1 MICVKVWLYYRLSR
15 DEDVE
20 LNSLMNQRKILL
32 DYAEQKS
39 HEVVGESFDD
49 NVSGMHFNRD
59 GINKIYEEAES
70 GSIEAILVKDL
81 SRLGRHRTQ
90 TALFIDYLN
99 ENNIR
104 VLSVTENIDTG
115 DENDDLIV
123 GFKGL
128 INDVYAKDISRKGR
142 AGFRQKQ
149 KEGLIMIPPFG
160 YFKDRNTRQVL
171 VAEEAAEI
179 VRIIFKLYVG
189 GHGLKAVAKILN
201 ENGHPTPAYY
211 QQKLLNKRSPNH
223 WPEIAKR
230 GIWINTTIKRIL
242 KDEIYTGTLVN
253 HKTESVNMGKSTK
266 NIPPEEQYRHE
277 NFVPAIITKELW
289 EQAQFL
295 LVDRPTSN
303 VRAGKQKIHRYTSL
317 IVCKDCGRNFTAK
330 RRKFEGAERIEYVC
344 TSNHRYG
351 KQYCSPH
358 RIGQEKLDRLILDEL
373 QNIKH
378 MADKNWQAIEKQ
390 VSEWAK
396 QKSNIERQTARLT
409 DKISS
414 LELEVEKIL
423 MERIADKANAD
434 RYDRMIEKRE
444 HEIIKARE
452 QIENYRDM
460 DAAFKKKRA
469 ESKKS
474 LSLLDEI
481 IENEGISDTHL
492 RMLVDQIIVSE
503 LDGKLDI
510 EICLKA
516 AFRGHYDIY
525 DDFMTLIDRNLEM
538 QVGDWQTHQ
547 PEAVLQMAATAN

>member
-1 MICVKVWLYYRLSR
+1 
-15 DEDVE
+15 
-20 LNSLMNQRKILL
+20 MNQRKILL
-32 DYAEQKS
+32 DYAEYQG
-39 HEVVGESFDD
+39 HEVIGESFDD
-49 NVSGMHFNRD
+49 NVSGMHFNRE
-59 GINKIYEEAES
+59 GINKIYEVVENS
-70 GSIEAILVKDL
+70 LIEAILVKDL

-90 TALFIDYLN
+90 TALFIDYLS
-99 ENNIR
+99 ENNVR

-115 DENDDLIV
+115 NENDDLIV

-128 INDVYAKDISRKGR
+128 INDVYAKDISRKAR
-142 AGFRQKQ
+142 SGFRQKQ

-171 VAEEAAEI
+171 IAEEAAEI
-179 VRIIFKLYVG
+179 VRMIFRLYVD
-189 GHGLKAVAKILN
+189 GHGLKAVARILN
-201 ENGHPTPAYY
+201 EGGHPTPAYF
-211 QQKLLNKRSPNH
+211 QKKLLNKRSPCT

-253 HKTESVNMGKSTK
+253 HKTESINIGKSIK

-289 EQAQFL
+289 GQAQFL
-295 LVDRPTSN
+295 LADRPASN
-303 VRAGKQKIHRYTSL
+303 VRAGKSQKIHRYTSL
-317 IVCKDCGRNFTAK
+317 VVCKDCGRNFSAK
-330 RRKFEGAERIEYVC
+330 RRKWEGSERIEYVC
-344 TSNHRYG
+344 TSYHRYG
-351 KQYCSPH
+351 REYCTPH
-358 RIGQEKLDRLILDEL
+358 RVDQEVLDKLILDEL
-373 QNIKH
+373 QNIKS
-378 MADKNWQAIEKQ
+378 MADKNWQTIEKQ

-396 QKSNIERQTARLT
+396 QKSSIERQVARLS
-409 DKISS
+409 DKIARM
-414 LELEVEKIL
+414 ELEIEKIL

-444 HEIIKARE
+444 QEIIKVRDR
-452 QIENYRDM
+452 IESYRDM

-481 IENEGISDTHL
+481 IENGGISDTHL
-492 RMLVDQIIVSE
+492 RILVEKIIITE
-503 LDGKLDI
+503 IGGKLDI

-525 DDFMTLIDRNLEM
+525 DDFMVLIDRSSEM
-538 QVGDWQTHQ
+538 RVVADWHTHQ
-547 PEAVLQMAATAN
+547 PGDTLQFMAAVD